1 MSKRCSLCLS
11 SSCVTEFRLLSKF
24 FIKPDIESIRSG
36 ITIHI
41 ITANIN
47 TTPTIV
53 ITRLIPLRVFSFF
66 KNFTLQDIFSKTRDK
81 ASMGTL
87 SITAIMQP
95 KNIGLIMSKNLPI
108 PPNIFSTLSAI
119 ERLTAITIPN
129 TIIFL
134 IFSFLSIKYELLYI
148 NNRM

>member
-24 FIKPDIESIRSG
+24 FINPDIDSIRSQ
-36 ITIHI
+36 TAIHTEIYKYGRRTGQLFI
-41 ITANIN
+41 IRFI
-47 TTPTIV
+47 
-53 ITRLIPLRVFSFF
+53 LLRAFF
-66 KNFTLQDIFSKTRDK
+66 LSRNCLLYTFSKTRDK

-108 PPNIFSTLSAI
+108 PPNIFPYVKRNRKADCHNHPKYYDIYLSFY
-119 ERLTAITIPN
+119 PSDMN
-129 TIIFL
+129 
-134 IFSFLSIKYELLYI
+134 SSI
-148 NNRM
+148 